1 MSYEILLERYQ
12 QGRISK
18 AMLAVY
24 ARKGVIT
31 QEQYEEIINSVNEES

>member
-12 QGRISK
+12 RGRITK

-24 ARKGVIT
+24 VKKGVIT
-31 QEQYEEIINSVNEES
+31 QEQYEEIIKSA

>member
-1 MSYEILLERYQ
+1 MTYEILLERYL

-24 ARKGVIT
+24 VKKGVIT
-31 QEQYEEIINSVNEES
+31 QEQYQQIIDSKED